1 MTELNLPLIAL
12 KTFFRTIFFW
22 MEKRIGLN
30 REGTTLNLPIIDSK
44 LCRRDFL
51 LCGYNQTLNLLESM
65 LEKGLRLRIPNN
77 NWINQFCLVFQV
89 LAMNTLQTFVLLAH
103 NLLQALS
110 IYLINKFWRIRIR
123 RRTSSLRGNF
133 PSKQCCTVL
142 EGIGGVSEKKTLKL
156 LLTTQPVLVWGS
168 LEIQKYSFAQHRQK
182 KWVMPWLQIRVW
194 GL

>member
-1 MTELNLPLIAL
+1 MLNGGWIESETDDWVESPFNCFEN
-12 KTFFRTIFFW
+12 FFQDNFFW

-89 LAMNTLQTFVLLAH
+89 SAMYTLPSFVLLPH

-110 IYLINKFWRIRIR
+110 IYCINKFWRICFSRL
-123 RRTSSLRGNF
+123 TSSLWGKF

-142 EGIGGVSEKKTLKL
+142 EGTGGAGEKKTLKL
-156 LLTTQPVLVWGS
+156 LLTTQHVLVWGS
-168 LEIQKYSFAQHRQK
+168 SEIQKYSFAQHQH
-182 KWVMPWLQIRVW
+182 LA
-194 GL
+194 